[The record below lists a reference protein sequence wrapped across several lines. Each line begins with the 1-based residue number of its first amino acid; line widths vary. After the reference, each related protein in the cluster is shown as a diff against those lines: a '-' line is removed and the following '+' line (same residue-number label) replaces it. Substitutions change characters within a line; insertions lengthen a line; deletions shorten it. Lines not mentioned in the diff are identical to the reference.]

1 MTSRSGQRG
10 LTLIE
15 LMVAIGI
22 VAVLFGGVATGI
34 GALTGSDARQAAGE
48 LAGTIRSVYDT
59 AALSGKTCRI
69 VFELPL
75 QREGDDESDGQVV
88 YRAECAASAVTTSR
102 DRDEEL
108 KRVGDADAD
117 RSAGRARKY
126 GTGDAAL
133 KDLFAAEERRVENA
147 ANFSEF
153 TSEEVQPRKFPS
165 NVRVH
170 VWTRHQQK
178 PATSGKAFLYF
189 FPQGFTEKAHV
200 YVRQGDNVWTIAVS
214 PLTGKTV
221 VHGEELEVPR

>member
-1 MTSRSGQRG
+1 MTSRSAQRG
-10 LTLIE
+10 LTLLE

-22 VAVLFGGVATGI
+22 VAVLFGGVASGI

-69 VFELPL
+69 VFDLPAR
-75 QREGDDESDGQVV
+75 QEGDDGEGEVV

-108 KRVGDADAD
+108 KRAADEEAAG
-117 RSAGRARKY
+117 SAGRARKY
-126 GTGDAAL
+126 DSGDAAL
-133 KDLFAAEERRVENA
+133 KDLFAEEERRVENA
-147 ANFSEF
+147 ANYSEF
-153 TSEEVQPRKFPS
+153 TSEEVGTRKFPS
-165 NVRVH
+165 NVQVH

-189 FPQGFTEKAHV
+189 FPQGYTEKAHV